1 MATDSRQELDN
12 KTKKLSA
19 GGPIETGKEHA
30 AYQESQQQLL
40 AI

>member
-1 MATDSRQELDN
+1 MATDSRQELDK
-12 KTKKLSA
+12 KTKKLA
-19 GGPIETGKEHA
+19 GGQIETGKEHA